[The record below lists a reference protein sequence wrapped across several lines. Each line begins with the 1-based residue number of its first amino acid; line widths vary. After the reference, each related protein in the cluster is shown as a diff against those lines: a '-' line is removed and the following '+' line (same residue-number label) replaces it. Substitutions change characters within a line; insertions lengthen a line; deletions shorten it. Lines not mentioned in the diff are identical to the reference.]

1 MKMLPATNTEPY
13 KPVFHI
19 NGFSLDIWLDQSDKM
34 STATH
39 KRATYGFN
47 EHTPQDR
54 LRVAMEEYNKCME
67 MLSYL
72 RNRPDDTEYFEDFWE
87 KNKELWE
94 VDVDKWKNHDQNRI

>member
-1 MKMLPATNTEPY
+1 MEESCDPEIDAY
-13 KPVFHI
+13 VPVFHM
-19 NGFSLDIWLDQSDKM
+19 NGFRLDTWLDQSDKM
-34 STATH
+34 SAATH
-39 KRATYGFN
+39 KRAMYGFN

-54 LRVAMEEYNKCME
+54 LRVATEEYNSCIE

-94 VDVDKWKNHDQNRI
+94 FDVDKWNTHEQNRI